1 MADRDQ
7 LLELTALFKTVIK
20 RFRAEWAKGI
30 EDDMTVTQFR
40 LLQLLKTEGQKKT
53 MDIAEALMVTP
64 GAVTGMADKLI
75 AGGLVVRKK
84 SELDRRVAYL
94 EITEKGM
101 KRADELLDKQIQT
114 VGNLFRDF
122 PDEDIEHLKRIYKN
136 LLKNLGEKE

>member
-20 RFRAEWAKGI
+20 RFRSEWAKGI

-40 LLQLLKTEGQKKT
+40 LLQMLKTEGQKKT

-75 AGGLVVRKK
+75 ASGLVVRKK

-94 EITEKGM
+94 AITEKG
-101 KRADELLDKQIQT
+101 KERAEELLDKQIQT
-114 VGNLFRDF
+114 VGSLFRDF
-122 PDEDIEHLKRIYKN
+122 PDEDIEHLKRIYNN
-136 LLKNLGEKE
+136 LLRNLGEKE